1 MDRRLH
7 GHCLLL
13 ITLIAAAASVSACI
27 PQETTLVPLTPTSQA
42 TRWITQ
48 GAQRASPSPPAET
61 PILVPSPN
69 QTTTLLQPLPP
80 TPENTLEGAT
90 VQDGPFTFDLRLYR
104 KPEFGRNPPAP
115 WMYSDLVGIGSH
127 MMWVY
132 HGTGMQGPVKVYWG
146 CLPNLT
152 FLSAYPSL
160 KDGDNSG
167 RQGGILL
174 PEQSQAN
181 DRVQLVLKLET
192 PQGTYGGSISF
203 TLQQG
208 RDGFEPVK
216 VTIAPLTS
224 NPPPSAE
231 LASASKPHG
240 HRLPGRE

>member
-7 GHCLLL
+7 NHCLP
-13 ITLIAAAASVSACI
+13 LIALIVASVSVSACT
-27 PQETTLVPLTPTSQA
+27 PQETALVPPTPTSQA
-42 TRWITQ
+42 TRWVTQ
-48 GAQRASPSPPAET
+48 GAQGSSPSPPAET
-61 PILVPSPN
+61 AIPSLSPS
-69 QTTTLLQPLPP
+69 QATTLLQPLPP

-115 WMYSDLVGIGSH
+115 WMYSDLAGIGSH

-132 HGTGMQGPVKVYWG
+132 HSAGMEGPVKEYWG
-146 CLPNLT
+146 IQLNLT

-160 KDGDNSG
+160 REGDNGG
-167 RQGGILL
+167 REGGILL
-174 PEQSQAN
+174 PEQSQAD

-208 RDGFEPVK
+208 RDGFEPVE

-224 NPPPSAE
+224 SP
-231 LASASKPHG
+231 
-240 HRLPGRE
+240 